1 MTVSILKMTEDKHW
15 LKNELAAPG
24 GKYKKRTD
32 GFDVSALLRKME
44 NELSVES
51 RAASHSF
58 FLLCL

>member
-1 MTVSILKMTEDKHW
+1 MTVSIIKMTEDKHW
-15 LKNELAAPG
+15 LKSKLAAPG
-24 GKYKKRTD
+24 GKVKKCTVS
-32 GFDVSALLRKME
+32 FDVSALLRKME

>member
-1 MTVSILKMTEDKHW
+1 MTVSIIKLTEDKHW
-15 LKNELAAPG
+15 LKNKLAAPG
-24 GKYKKRTD
+24 SKCKKRTD

>member
-15 LKNELAAPG
+15 LKSKLAAPG
-24 GKYKKRTD
+24 SKYKKRTD

>member
-1 MTVSILKMTEDKHW
+1 MTVSIIKLTEDKCW
-15 LKNELAAPG
+15 LKNKLAASG
-24 GKYKKRTD
+24 SEYKKRTN

>member
-1 MTVSILKMTEDKHW
+1 MTASIIKMTEDKCW
-15 LKNELAAPG
+15 LKSKLAAPG
-24 GKYKKRTD
+24 GKYKKCTG

>member
-1 MTVSILKMTEDKHW
+1 MTFSIIKLTEDKHW
-15 LKNELAAPG
+15 LKNKLAAPG
-24 GKYKKRTD
+24 SKYKKRTG